1 MIGFF
6 FVNKGV
12 KFLNLY
18 DALLH
23 GSYYLYHLPIQLFK
37 IAWYDQQFLYL
48 YIIFIIFFPKPVG
61 HCDH

>member
-37 IAWYDQQFLYL
+37 IA
-48 YIIFIIFFPKPVG
+48 
-61 HCDH
+61 